1 MKPPKSLCL
10 CNMLVLLV
18 FLSGFSNAR
27 MFWMGSN
34 GANQNNP
41 DGINTGNGHAWVSL
55 YNFKTNRS

>member
-55 YNFKTNRS
+55 Y